1 MDLVIYGL
9 PIAAVIVGLVELAKG
24 QGLPSRYAPVL
35 AVCLGLLFATLG
47 KLDDPTVGTWLQTE
61 LLGLITGLS
70 ASGLYSGTLQ
80 PLARAVRNAV
90 GDSGA

>member
-35 AVCLGLLFATLG
+35 AVVLGLAFATLG
-47 KLDDPTVGTWLQTE
+47 RLDDPTAGTWLQVE

-70 ASGLYSGTLQ
+70 ASGLYSG
-80 PLARAVRNAV
+80 ARAVRN
-90 GDSGA
+90 G

>member
-1 MDLVIYGL
+1 MELVIYGL

-47 KLDDPTVGTWLQTE
+47 RLDDPTVGTWLQVE

-70 ASGLYSGTLQ
+70 ASGLYSGAKAQ
-80 PLARAVRNAV
+80 IGR
-90 GDSGA
+90 

>member
-1 MDLVIYGL
+1 MELTLYAI

-47 KLDDPTVGTWLQTE
+47 RLDDPTVGTWLQVE

-70 ASGLYSGTLQ
+70 ASGLYSGAKAQ
-80 PLARAVRNAV
+80 IGR
-90 GDSGA
+90 

>member
-35 AVCLGLLFATLG
+35 AVALGLLFATLG
-47 KLDDPTVGTWLQTE
+47 RLDDPTVGTWLQTE

-70 ASGLYSGTLQ
+70 ASGLYSGAKAQ
-80 PLARAVRNAV
+80 IGR
-90 GDSGA
+90 

>member
-1 MDLVIYGL
+1 MELTIYAI

-35 AVCLGLLFATLG
+35 AVCLGLAFATLG
-47 KLDDPTVGTWLQTE
+47 KLDDPSIGRWLEVE

-70 ASGLYSGTLQ
+70 ASGLYSGT
-80 PLARAVRNAV
+80 RAVRH
-90 GDSGA
+90 G

>member
-35 AVCLGLLFATLG
+35 AVVLGLAFATLG
-47 KLDDPTVGTWLQTE
+47 RLDDPTVGTWLQVE

-70 ASGLYSGTLQ
+70 ASGLYSGAKAQ
-80 PLARAVRNAV
+80 IGR
-90 GDSGA
+90 

>member
-24 QGLPSRYAPVL
+24 QGLPYRYAPVL

-47 KLDDPTVGTWLQTE
+47 KLDDPTVGTWLQVE

-70 ASGLYSGTLQ
+70 ASGLYSGAKAQ
-80 PLARAVRNAV
+80 IGR
-90 GDSGA
+90 

>member
-1 MDLVIYGL
+1 MDLVLYGL

-47 KLDDPTVGTWLQTE
+47 KLDDPTVGTWLQVE

-70 ASGLYSGTLQ
+70 ASGLYSGAKAQ
-80 PLARAVRNAV
+80 IGR
-90 GDSGA
+90 

>member
-1 MDLVIYGL
+1 MELVIYGL

-47 KLDDPTVGTWLQTE
+47 KLDDPTVGTWLQVE

-70 ASGLYSGTLQ
+70 ASGLYSGAKAQ
-80 PLARAVRNAV
+80 IGR
-90 GDSGA
+90 

>member
-1 MDLVIYGL
+1 MELTLYAI

-35 AVCLGLLFATLG
+35 AVALGLLFATLG

-70 ASGLYSGTLQ
+70 ASGLYSGAKAQ
-80 PLARAVRNAV
+80 IGR
-90 GDSGA
+90 

>member
-1 MDLVIYGL
+1 MELVIYGL

-35 AVCLGLLFATLG
+35 AVVLGLAFATLG
-47 KLDDPTVGTWLQTE
+47 RLDDPTVGTWLQVE

-70 ASGLYSGTLQ
+70 ASGLYSGAKAQ
-80 PLARAVRNAV
+80 IGR
-90 GDSGA
+90 